1 MVSQKVRDERE
12 VIWRSSVEAEMN
24 GERQGGREDGQSS
37 VCEVRA
43 NLLRLFRN
51 VK

>member
-1 MVSQKVRDERE
+1 MSKKVRKERE
-12 VIWRSSVEAEMN
+12 LIWRSSVEAEMN
-24 GERQGGREDGQSS
+24 GERQAGIEDGESS
-37 VCEVRA
+37 VCEVQA

>member
-1 MVSQKVRDERE
+1 M
-12 VIWRSSVEAEMN
+12 EMD
-24 GERQGGREDGQSS
+24 GERQGGVEGRKSS
-37 VCEVRA
+37 KSSMRDVWA